1 MEAAL
6 RMEGIPALDLWEV
19 ILEVFGKQSAP
30 SGRKPLQELT
40 QQPYFGKDPVL
51 NALLNVD
58 YVPPSLPPNRR
69 QGKLVILEDNDA
81 VIKMT
86 IKTRSPSMRHVAR
99 VHRVDLDWL
108 FERISTD
115 EALGM
120 KYINT
125 KDQLADILTKGSFSQ
140 ETWKVLLKLLQI
152 GPSYGKRATTTQ
164 GDIPKMMPAK
174 ESAQA
179 QRIK

>member
-40 QQPYFGKDPVL
+40 QQPYFEKDPVL

-86 IKTRSPSMRHVAR
+86 IKTRSPSMRHIGR

-108 FERISTD
+108 FERLSKD
-115 EALGM
+115 PALGM

-125 KDQLADILTKGSFSQ
+125 KDQLADILTKGSFSLEQ
-140 ETWKVLLKLLQI
+140 WRVLCGLLQV
-152 GPSYGKRATTTQ
+152 GPSYSKRKTTQ
-164 GDIPKMMPAK
+164 GSVPTMMLAR
-174 ESAQA
+174 S
-179 QRIK
+179 